1 MGTTQPLR
9 LTRSLRRV
17 KSEQSC
23 QLTGAQILIESLLHE
38 RVNTVF
44 GYPGGAVLHIYDELY
59 HAQGKMVHYRSQH
72 EQGAVHMADGYARS
86 TGKVG
91 VVMVTSGPGVTNAVT
106 GIATANMDSVPLV
119 VIAGQVPRA
128 VMGTDAFQEVDTLG
142 ITRPCCKKNYL
153 VRDVS
158 QMAVTIREAFQ
169 VARSGRPGPV
179 VVDIPKDVAAEK
191 TAYHQPELPA
201 IPSPSERA
209 ELSRETIE
217 TAVTSLLGAK
227 RPVFY
232 IGGGVV
238 SSGACP
244 ELRELAETLAIPVT
258 STLMGLGAF
267 PSSHPLY
274 LGMLGMHGTYFAN
287 MAISGA
293 DLILAVGV
301 RFDDRVTGKVEE
313 FGRSAKIIHVDI
325 DPRSINKIV
334 PAQIP
339 VAGDAKQV
347 LRSMLDT
354 LASRNGNLQGI
365 HAQRK
370 PWLKQIATW
379 RRLVPLA
386 SARSAEV
393 IQPHH
398 LMQELYRC
406 SRRDVIFAT
415 DVGQHQMWA
424 AQYCSLEEPR
434 RWITSG
440 GLGTMGFGLPAA
452 IGAQTGNPQKQ
463 VIAIIGD
470 GGFLMTCQELAT
482 AVRYR
487 IPVKVVI
494 MNNRFLGMV
503 RQWQELFHDNRLSQV
518 ESSGPA
524 DFVKLAEAFG
534 ASGLRTSDPAELPDL
549 LKTGLGMP
557 GVVVMDVHVAPLENV
572 YPMVPVGASLRE
584 MVVGPNSPARGYR
597 ERKNPAPAPE
607 RSLPSDMA

>member
-9 LTRSLRRV
+9 LTRPLRRV
-17 KSEQSC
+17 KSEQGC

-38 RVNTVF
+38 RVSTVF

-59 HAQGKMVHYRSQH
+59 QAQGKLVHYRSQH

-534 ASGLRTSDPAELPDL
+534 ASGFRTSDPAELQDF

-572 YPMVPVGASLRE
+572 YPMVPAGASLRD
-584 MVVGPNSPARGYR
+584 MVLGPKSPARGYR